1 MLLRASGGG
10 DDAPEGEEEV
20 LSELILAPK
29 QFPMDR
35 IDHSGR
41 RRTKPAEQENGDA
54 GRDPNRRA
62 EQSRAAESKLQ
73 ETPE

>member
-35 IDHSGR
+35 IDQSGR
-41 RRTKPAEQENGDA
+41 RRIQSSALEIGEP
-54 GRDPNRRA
+54 GRDPNRRT

-73 ETPE
+73 EAPE